1 MYNNNCKD
9 KMIVVLHI
17 LKYNLFSKRNKL
29 YCDIINVLGELR
41 LSKCFD
47 FFTFVTY
54 L

>member
-9 KMIVVLHI
+9 KMIVVLHMH
-17 LKYNLFSKRNKL
+17 KHDLFNKRNKID
-29 YCDIINVLGELR
+29 CDIINVIGELR
-41 LSKCFD
+41 DLKCFN